1 MLTIQDLYKKTLKN
15 IPEEQYTKIINEV
28 LPSIHPFPANHNFAL
43 RDEDRAVMTN
53 EVAIKLKEIFDI
65 MKLDYNGDP
74 NLKDTPHRIASMW
87 TNELMIGRY
96 IGEPRLEAFPVES
109 FGESDDIFGEIGGD
123 IIPAHDNLNTIVI
136 KKIDIRSLCSHHF
149 MPFFTEGEN
158 SYGVVAYIPTDKYL
172 GISKIQRL
180 ANWLGARPQLQ
191 ENLTNQIHKVM
202 CTTLGSNNVFVY
214 LKNLTH
220 TCETLR
226 GAKTECGST
235 TTARFSGLFM
245 DSAYRK
251 EVIHYVSN

>member
-1 MLTIQDLYKKTLKN
+1 MLTTQDLYKKTLANIIPDEYESIKN
-15 IPEEQYTKIINEV
+15 NFYSEIPSF
-28 LPSIHPFPANHNFAL
+28 LANHNHAMS
-43 RDEDRAVMTN
+43 DNQRAVMTN
-53 EVAIKLKEIFDI
+53 EVSIKLQEIFDI
-65 MKLDYNGDP
+65 MKLDFRNDP

-96 IGEPRLEAFPVES
+96 IQKPRLEAFPREDENEYS
-109 FGESDDIFGEIGGD
+109 LRELGEDSIYINDM
-123 IIPAHDNLNTIVI
+123 NTIVI

-191 ENLTNQIHKVM
+191 ENLTNQIHTEM
-202 CTTLGSNNVFVY
+202 CNALGSNNVFVY

-235 TTARFSGLFM
+235 TTARFSGIFN
-245 DSAYRK
+245 DNKYRK
-251 EVIHYVSN
+251 EVISYISN